1 MEGRRTDSLP
11 PSVIQIH
18 NRIMDELP
26 QVTLR
31 HPEKDITVP
40 EAILRLCSPVLDG
53 ILRDAAEPE
62 EGGNKILTIDDV
74 SLEALEA
81 FVAMVTLSSYAP
93 TDPTL
98 TSADLA
104 KKGELL
110 MPLIHKYDCKGL
122 LIRLQDAVNVKPAG
136 RSIVAMLQNQY
147 SMDSQWM
154 SESALHCLA
163 EHLFPYGE
171 SRQRTRQCL
180 VGLPASVLAN
190 LLMYVFNEYQRERHL
205 NIK

>member
-1 MEGRRTDSLP
+1 
-11 PSVIQIH
+11 
-18 NRIMDELP
+18 MDEVP

-40 EAILRLCSPVLDG
+40 EAMLRLCSPVLDG
-53 ILRDAAEPE
+53 ILRDATEPE
-62 EGGNKILTIDDV
+62 EGGNKVLTIDDV
-74 SLEALEA
+74 SLEVLEA
-81 FVAMVTLSSYAP
+81 FVGMVTLNSYAP

-104 KKGELL
+104 EKGELL

-136 RSIVAMLQNQY
+136 PSIVAMLQTQY

-163 EHLFPYGE
+163 HHLFPYGKCRE
-171 SRQRTRQCL
+171 RTKQCL
-180 VGLPASVLAN
+180 VGLPSSVLAN
-190 LLMYVFNEYQRERHL
+190 LLMYVLTQATLAQNFTSCNEMKGSTCIRMP
-205 NIK
+205 

>member
-1 MEGRRTDSLP
+1 MAEAPL
-11 PSVIQIH
+11 V
-18 NRIMDELP
+18 
-26 QVTLR
+26 VLR

-40 EAILRLCSPVLDG
+40 EEILMACSPVLGG

-154 SESALHCLA
+154 SESALICLA
-163 EHLFPYGE
+163 EHLFGKP
-171 SRQRTRQCL
+171 SHVRVQ
-180 VGLPASVLAN
+180 
-190 LLMYVFNEYQRERHL
+190 
-205 NIK
+205 